1 MSDEQQTG
9 ARDAHGRFLAGHGS
23 ANPGGKTRASRIV
36 RERIAARLDD
46 VLDSLFLL
54 VNLGDTQALRLAL
67 ERVCPPIKSDAEPTE
82 IDGLAEAKTLPEKA
96 EVVLSAVGA
105 GSLDADRAAKVLQ
118 AIASAAALT
127 ELEELKQRL
136 AALESRDLIG

>member
-1 MSDEQQTG
+1 M
-9 ARDAHGRFLAGHGS
+9 
-23 ANPGGKTRASRIV
+23 